1 MESFID
7 TISQQVGAS
16 VPNIIGAVLVL
27 IVGWLLAVI
36 LAWLTQALL
45 SRTDLDN
52 RLARLITGH
61 TDPGA
66 EANIEKWLATAV
78 FWIVMTFVLVGFLQ
92 ALQLSAVSEPLND
105 LLRQIFSFLPN
116 IGGALLLLALAWLLA
131 TVCRLLLVR
140 GLKAFSLD
148 DRLNAQMQ
156 GDDPSTSPP
165 PLILSETLGNALYW
179 FIFLLFIPGI
189 LDALQLRGPL
199 GPIQSLLDEILSIL
213 PNILAAVVIGA
224 LGWFVARI
232 VRMIVTNLLM
242 ATGADQVGAN
252 FGIRRGSNG
261 RGLSWLAGTVAY
273 VLLLIPFA
281 IAALNALEVAAISAP
296 AIEMLGQ
303 ILNSLPKIFTAVVI
317 LGVGYF
323 LGKFVSDL
331 LTSILASI
339 GFNDVFIW
347 LGVQAEAEPEVAA
360 PAVTSAAELPRP
372 DEMPATP
379 SAPSSAPSLSAKTPS
394 EVAGAIALVGILL
407 VFLIPATDVLEF
419 EPLTNVVSGLLVIL
433 GQVLVGVLV
442 FAVGLYLAN
451 LAFKLISS
459 SGGSQA
465 RLVGQA
471 ARIAIIALVSA
482 MALQQMGI
490 ATNIVNLAF
499 GLLFGSIAV
508 AIAVAFGFGSM
519 DVAGEQVRRWLED
532 FRQQK
537 EA

>member
-1 MESFID
+1 MESFIN

-16 VPNIIGAVLVL
+16 VPNILGAVLIL
-27 IVGWLLAVI
+27 ILGWLLAVI
-36 LAWLTQALL
+36 LAWLTQSLL

-52 RLARLITGH
+52 RLARLITGR

-66 EANIEKWLATAV
+66 EANLEKWLATAV
-78 FWIVMTFVLVGFLQ
+78 FWIVMIFVLVGFLQ
-92 ALQLSAVSEPLND
+92 ALQLSAVSEPLKA
-105 LLRQIFSFLPN
+105 LLGQIFSFLPN

-213 PNILAAVVIGA
+213 PNILAALVIGS
-224 LGWFVARI
+224 LGWFVARV

-331 LTSILASI
+331 LASILASI
-339 GFNDVFIW
+339 GFDDVFIW
-347 LGVQAEAEPEVAA
+347 LGVQTEAEPEVA
-360 PAVTSAAELPRP
+360 PPPITSAAELPRP
-372 DEMPATP
+372 DEMPEATP
-379 SAPSSAPSLSAKTPS
+379 APSLSAKTPS

-459 SGGSQA
+459 SGGSQS

-471 ARIAIIALVSA
+471 ARIAIIALVAA